1 VKSLPK
7 EMTEETKTSHP
18 YSKSNF
24 WSAKMNNQPSNN
36 LRKLIILILAPGL
49 ISTALV
55 GCGDETSYQSDQ
67 APQVQDNPMSGRERQ
82 QEPESTPVPKPSI
95 DPFYG
100 NGPGGS
106 FYGH

>member
-1 VKSLPK
+1 
-7 EMTEETKTSHP
+7 MTEEAKTSHP

-24 WSAKMNNQPSNN
+24 WSAKMNNQLSNN
-36 LRKLIILILAPGL
+36 LRKSIVLILVPGL
-49 ISTALV
+49 IASALV

-67 APQVQDNPMSGRERQ
+67 DSQVQDKGIASDRERQ